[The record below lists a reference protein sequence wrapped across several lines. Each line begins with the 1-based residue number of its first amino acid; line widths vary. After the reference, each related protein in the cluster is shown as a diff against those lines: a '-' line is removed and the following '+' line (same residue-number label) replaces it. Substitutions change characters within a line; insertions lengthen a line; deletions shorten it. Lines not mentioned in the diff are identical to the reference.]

1 MDPEPDPAPTQVTGT
16 FHAMSGVGIEVRI
29 VDYADGVQVT
39 AGWVKDNQ
47 RIKWVF
53 HGKFDAD
60 GNLSYKDCVKT
71 VETMGENGEYGAPE
85 QAYTNGSGS
94 MKYDRGSGYLTWK
107 DGKEGL
113 TNNYTF
119 Y

>member
-1 MDPEPDPAPTQVTGT
+1 
-16 FHAMSGVGIEVRI
+16 
-29 VDYADGVQVT
+29 
-39 AGWVKDNQ
+39 
-47 RIKWVF
+47 
-53 HGKFDAD
+53 
-60 GNLSYKDCVKT
+60 
-71 VETMGENGEYGAPE
+71 MGENGEYGAPE

>member
-1 MDPEPDPAPTQVTGT
+1 
-16 FHAMSGVGIEVRI
+16 
-29 VDYADGVQVT
+29 
-39 AGWVKDNQ
+39 
-47 RIKWVF
+47 
-53 HGKFDAD
+53 
-60 GNLSYKDCVKT
+60 
-71 VETMGENGEYGAPE
+71 MGDDGEYGAPE
-85 QAYTNGSGS
+85 QAYSGGSGS